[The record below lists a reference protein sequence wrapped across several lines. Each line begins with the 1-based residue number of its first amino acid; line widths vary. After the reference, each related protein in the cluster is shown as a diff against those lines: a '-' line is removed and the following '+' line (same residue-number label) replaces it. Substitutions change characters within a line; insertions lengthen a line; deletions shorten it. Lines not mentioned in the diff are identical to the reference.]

1 MTLVRRLVITIAF
14 LLSILIAGLLVFFYN
29 NLQNAF
35 VAAEERSITAIENS
49 FQAELALRQ
58 QTALALATTAA
69 DNPAIQQAFAKRD
82 RAALSELVTPG
93 YLALQETNAHV
104 IANRFFAADGLLL
117 FDADSSSSN
126 DQVSEFPAMLADNQR
141 VAAAGLDVEG
151 GKLIVRG
158 VAPSFYQGAYLGII
172 EYQIGIDASTL
183 TGLQKTYDTDWSIL
197 LSKDLAPNAT
207 AESVLDGALL
217 IVARTSGA
225 SITNTPENYA
235 NALRGSFAITHPH
248 QGNLSYALLSAPL
261 YDFSGKIIGV
271 VDILH
276 NHTHLSAILF
286 QRIVFVATV
295 SIVLLLLTLAWLY
308 LTIHRMLQPIHT
320 LTVAASEL
328 SEGAAIP
335 YIPVTAR
342 SGEIGV
348 LVDAFNRMAA
358 QIKNAIA
365 TLEQRVAERTRHVED
380 QSHRLRIAAE
390 ISQTVTAEKR
400 LDRMLRKSAQL
411 IFERFDYYHVGVY
424 ILSVDNREAI
434 LAAEAGEISSSP
446 QKHRIQVGDINI
458 VGRVASTGELQVV
471 SEAWTAASWMANSF
485 LPKTRSEFVL
495 PLKAEDRVVGIL
507 DIHSAEERAF
517 NQEDISMMSVLAGQL
532 GSAVE
537 RTRLLE
543 ESTNTLN
550 ELERVYGQF
559 TGTGWQKFLA
569 SGSLRNV
576 GYTFDNVRIEPISN
590 LPAAGKQALASE
602 DQVLVDEAGER
613 NEVAIP
619 IKFRGQTIGVV
630 HAKLQPG
637 YGEKAIALLNLA
649 IERLASSLE
658 SARLY
663 EEARVRASREQMIS
677 QVTTAIGMSSDFET
691 ILRAAVRE
699 IGQALP
705 DTEVSIQVLGDADAT
720 SENEETN

>member
-1 MTLVRRLVITIAF
+1 MTLVRRLVITIAI

-35 VAAEERSITAIENS
+35 VTAEERSITAIENS
-49 FQAELALRQ
+49 FQAEIALMQ

-82 RAALSELVTPG
+82 RAALNELVTPG

-117 FDADSSSSN
+117 FDAGSPSS
-126 DQVSEFPAMLADNQR
+126 DVQASEFPAMLAANQR
-141 VAAAGLDVEG
+141 AAAAGLDVEG

-158 VAPSFYQGAYLGII
+158 VASSFYQGAYLGII

-183 TGLQKTYDTDWSIL
+183 KDLQKTYETDWSIL
-197 LSKDLAPNAT
+197 LSKDLAPDAT

-225 SITNTPENYA
+225 SIINTSENYA

-248 QGNLSYALLSAPL
+248 QGDLSYALLSAPI

-276 NHTHLSAILF
+276 NHTHLSAMLF

-295 SIVLLLLTLAWLY
+295 SIALLLLTLTWLY
-308 LTIHRMLQPIHT
+308 LTIRRMLQPIHT

-328 SEGAAIP
+328 SEGAAIS

-342 SGEIGV
+342 SGEIGI

-400 LDRMLRKSAQL
+400 LDRMLQKSAQL

-424 ILSVDNREAI
+424 ILSADNREA
-434 LAAEAGEISSSP
+434 
-446 QKHRIQVGDINI
+446 
-458 VGRVASTGELQVV
+458 
-471 SEAWTAASWMANSF
+471 
-485 LPKTRSEFVL
+485 
-495 PLKAEDRVVGIL
+495 DRK
-507 DIHSAEERAF
+507 S
-517 NQEDISMMSVLAGQL
+517 
-532 GSAVE
+532 
-537 RTRLLE
+537 TRLN
-543 ESTNTLN
+543 SSH
-550 ELERVYGQF
+550 V
-559 TGTGWQKFLA
+559 
-569 SGSLRNV
+569 
-576 GYTFDNVRIEPISN
+576 
-590 LPAAGKQALASE
+590 ALS
-602 DQVLVDEAGER
+602 R
-613 NEVAIP
+613 MP
-619 IKFRGQTIGVV
+619 
-630 HAKLQPG
+630 
-637 YGEKAIALLNLA
+637 
-649 IERLASSLE
+649 SS
-658 SARLY
+658 A
-663 EEARVRASREQMIS
+663 
-677 QVTTAIGMSSDFET
+677 
-691 ILRAAVRE
+691 
-699 IGQALP
+699 
-705 DTEVSIQVLGDADAT
+705 
-720 SENEETN
+720 